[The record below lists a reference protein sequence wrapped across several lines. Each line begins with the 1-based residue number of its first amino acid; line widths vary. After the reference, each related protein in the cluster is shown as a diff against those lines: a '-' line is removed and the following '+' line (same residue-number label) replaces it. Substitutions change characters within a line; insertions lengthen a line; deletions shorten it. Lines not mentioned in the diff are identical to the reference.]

1 MDNVEIDKIREM
13 ERIEE
18 IRATIDVISHRMV
31 IPLYFLFWLCDLLY
45 KPELKWTFLAMRTLV
60 IPILICMRLALP
72 KIRTYKS
79 VQVAAMAYTFGIAT
93 ILSAM
98 IYLSND
104 AGSPYYAG
112 LNLVAIGSLSFIPYN
127 SKFYWMTVVAI
138 FAPYYAVAFLL
149 DPHFQN
155 IRSIAIYSF
164 FITGTVVISFGIR
177 YFNERIRRKELVS
190 RIQLN
195 QEVENRNQIIKA
207 KTAEALN
214 LASLSKQFSPQV
226 VDAIQNGKINIQKGV
241 HRSNICAIVIDIV
254 NSTERVVRVDQD
266 KVHKALSM
274 FMEDTIRTLLK
285 YDITIDK
292 FMGDGILAFSND
304 PAKHDDYVDRAVS
317 ACLEIRDKIQ
327 KNSEA
332 YENYWMNRLQI
343 RVGIA
348 VGFANVG
355 FYGNDRYYQSYT
367 AIGPVVNLASRL
379 CAAGDAD
386 KIHLSHDAVEALV
399 RKDYKINFIGKK
411 TLKGFEMDVIKVYDV
426 ASGTADV
433 LALTD
438 EIDCPS
444 CHNGLMFLDND
455 ENGIFVL
462 KCRSCGYVH
471 NSDNGDG
478 KKSAA

>member
-1 MDNVEIDKIREM
+1 MEAVNIDQIREA

-18 IRATIDVISHRMV
+18 IRATIEVISNRMV

-45 KPELKWTFLAMRTLV
+45 MPELKWTFLGMRTLV
-60 IPILICMRLALP
+60 IPILICIRLALP
-72 KIRTYKS
+72 RIKTYKS
-79 VQVAAMAYTFGIAT
+79 VQIAAMAYTFGMAV

-98 IYLSND
+98 IYLSKD
-104 AGSPYYAG
+104 PGSPYYAG

-127 SKFYWMTVVAI
+127 MIFYWLTVAAI
-138 FAPYYAVAFLL
+138 FAPYYAVTFMM
-149 DPHFQN
+149 DPHLTNLSQ
-155 IRSIAIYSF
+155 IAIYSF
-164 FITGTVVISFGIR
+164 FITGTTVISFGIR
-177 YFNERIRRKELVS
+177 YFNERLRKKELIS
-190 RIQLN
+190 RLQLN
-195 QEVENRNQIIKA
+195 EEVRTRDAIIKV
-207 KTAEALN
+207 KTDEALN
-214 LASLSKQFSPQV
+214 LATLSKQFSPQV
-226 VDAIQNGKINIQKGV
+226 VDAIQNGQINIQKGV

-254 NSTERVVRVDQD
+254 NSTERVLRVDKD
-266 KVHKALSM
+266 KVHKAISM
-274 FMEDTIRTLLK
+274 FMEDTMRILLK

-317 ACLEIRDKIQ
+317 ASLEIRDKIQ
-327 KNSEA
+327 KNA
-332 YENYWMNRLQI
+332 DLYENYWMNRLQI

-386 KIHLSHDAVEALV
+386 KIHLSHDAVEALI
-399 RKDYKINFIGKK
+399 RKDYSISFIGKK
-411 TLKGFEMDVIKVYDV
+411 TLKGFESDVIKVYDV
-426 ASGTADV
+426 TGGTVDT
-433 LALTD
+433 LAVTD

-444 CHNGLMFLDND
+444 CKKGLMFLDND
-455 ENGIFVL
+455 VNGIFIL

-471 NSDNGDG
+471 NSDDAS
-478 KKSAA
+478 KKKAA